1 MQTNY
6 RQKTNKTLNTKETNP
21 PALKAQ
27 LKLHKKDIPIRLVIN
42 NRTAPAYKFAKYL
55 TKALNHRIN
64 LNNHYNITNSINLA
78 NDLIRR
84 HK

>member
-1 MQTNY
+1 VQTNY